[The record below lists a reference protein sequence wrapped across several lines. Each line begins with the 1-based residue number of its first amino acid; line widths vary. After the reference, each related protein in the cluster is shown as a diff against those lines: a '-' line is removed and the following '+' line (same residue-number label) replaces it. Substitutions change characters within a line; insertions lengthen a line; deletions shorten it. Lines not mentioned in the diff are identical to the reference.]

1 MIGGRGLD
9 CAFDGLGARVGQKDR
24 VGEGVLDKPRGIGLA
39 LRTAV
44 EVRHVHQRRGLI
56 LDRLRQ
62 MRMAVTEKIDRDAAR
77 KVEITL
83 ASLAD
88 QIGTLAAHRTHST
101 PGVRSEEH
109 TSELQ
114 SLMRISYAVFC

>member
-1 MIGGRGLD
+1 MLFGIARARMIGARGLD
-9 CAFDGLGARVGQKDR
+9 CAFDRLGARVGQKDR

-77 KVEITL
+77 
-83 ASLAD
+83 
-88 QIGTLAAHRTHST
+88 
-101 PGVRSEEH
+101 SEEH

-114 SLMRISYAVFC
+114 SLMRISYAVF